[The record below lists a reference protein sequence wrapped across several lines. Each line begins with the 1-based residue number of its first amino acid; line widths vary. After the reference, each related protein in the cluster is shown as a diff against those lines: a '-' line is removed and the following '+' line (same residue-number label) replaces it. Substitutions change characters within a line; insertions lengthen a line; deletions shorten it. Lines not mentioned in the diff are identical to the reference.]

1 MSQGGGKSFLWIH
14 FIFIFKVTT
23 MIDVLKY
30 SVGID
35 ISMEK
40 FDAGFGQLPTTFEPM
55 LGKTR
60 KFKNQAHGFKDLER
74 WIEKNRKHPNCPLI
88 IVMEATGVY
97 HERLA
102 YYLHQNGYQVC
113 VLLPSLSSYYLKSQG
128 HRSKNDSIDAS
139 GLTLMGLEKKLT
151 CWQPPS
157 AFMRQLRTL
166 VRHRQRVQ
174 ELITRTNNQ
183 MHALQNM
190 AFPSPE
196 VKKSLKKMITSFKK
210 EVNLLE
216 LQIHQQV
223 AQDPD
228 LKAKMER
235 IIKSIKGVG
244 WITMV
249 TLIAETNQ
257 FEMFTSRQQLIKYAG
272 YDVIEFQSGRLKGK
286 ERISKRGNHRIRRIM
301 HMPALNVVTFETG
314 TFPQF
319 YQKIYDRSN
328 VKMKAY
334 VAIQRKLLCLIFAL
348 WKKDEVFDDKYIYPL
363 AQKTTNG

>member
-1 MSQGGGKSFLWIH
+1 MN
-14 FIFIFKVTT
+14 
-23 MIDVLKY
+23 DVLKY

-40 FDAGFGQLPTTFEPM
+40 FDVGFGQLSSNFEPM
-55 LGKTR
+55 VGKTR
-60 KFKNQAHGFKDLER
+60 KFKNQAHDFKNLEQ
-74 WIEKNRKHPNCPLI
+74 WIEKNRRQTNCPLM

-102 YYLHQNGYQVC
+102 FYLHQKGYQVC
-113 VLLPSLSSYYLKSQG
+113 VLLPSLSNYYLKSQG

-174 ELITRTNNQ
+174 ELITQTNNQ
-183 MHALQNM
+183 LHALQNM

-196 VKKSLKKMITSFKK
+196 VKKSLKRLIASFKK
-210 EVNLLE
+210 EVVLLE
-216 LQIHQQV
+216 MQIHQQI
-223 AQDPD
+223 AQDSD
-228 LKAKMER
+228 LEAKMER
-235 IIKSIKGVG
+235 IIASIKGIG

-257 FEMFTSRQQLIKYAG
+257 FETFTSKQQLIKYAG
-272 YDVIEFQSGRLKGK
+272 YDVIEFQSGRMKGK

-314 TFPQF
+314 AFPQF
-319 YQKIYDRSN
+319 YQKIFDRSKI
-328 VKMKAY
+328 KMKAY
-334 VAIQRKLLCLIFAL
+334 VAVQRKLLCLIFAL
-348 WKKDEVFDDKYIYPL
+348 WKKDEVFNPKYIHPL
-363 AQKTTNG
+363 AQKAVIG